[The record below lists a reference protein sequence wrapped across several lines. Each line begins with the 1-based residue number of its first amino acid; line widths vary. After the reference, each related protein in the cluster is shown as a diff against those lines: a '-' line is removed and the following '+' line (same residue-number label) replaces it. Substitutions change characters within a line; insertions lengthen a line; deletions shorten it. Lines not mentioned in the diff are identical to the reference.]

1 MKIKSK
7 SLKINCCTKR
17 YTIKEKIC
25 FFFLESPN
33 LLLRAHRIGK
43 KKMGE
48 ARPVIA
54 RFLQF
59 LERELVF
66 RKTRELES
74 DTDVKVYSGLPKEI
88 S

>member
-17 YTIKEKIC
+17 YTIEEKIC
-25 FFFLESPN
+25 FFLESPN

-43 KKMGE
+43 NKMGE
-48 ARPVIA
+48 ARPVIV

-74 DTDVKVYSGLPKEI
+74 DTDVKVYSGLPKET